1 MSKLTINSITIV
13 DYENQLANKF
23 EFGPDSNLI
32 TSEDNGVGKSS
43 LLKSIYYSLGASIK
57 SFPKGWDYKK
67 YIFQLDCGVDGNNVV
82 IQRFNK
88 VFTVRENDTVKSFA
102 NEKTFSAWFQGMM
115 GMALELQTS
124 NSEKRSLAYMN
135 AVLTPFYIDQDRSWT
150 SFYKDAIEGVGMY
163 VGQPKT
169 IFEYYFGLSS
179 EQLLRLEEQKKLAT
193 IYKNEVESQIR
204 QVSNVYD
211 SYSTDKN
218 TDGIS
223 PEEFE
228 ELQTELMAY
237 IQITNELRGKISKI
251 SSSITTSKTKLDGY
265 RHDLDELNKLLSMT
279 GKRFRDI
286 EYECT
291 YCHSILTREQSLTRL
306 ELADNDFEIRQRK
319 SEIEQ
324 LISDEE
330 KKLSK
335 SIEEIESFRT
345 DFEEKNNRISRL
357 KNATKIEDY
366 VSQKVLSELQ
376 QLISKYELERAE
388 NEKQSKELAKQI
400 RSEKKRLK
408 EKQEDLEKSFE
419 VLKNNLSIKIGDTS
433 LVDRKFLDF
442 KKVQETGTALNKSLL
457 SLYLIY
463 SNLLSQESKI
473 LFPIAIDS
481 FIKNEISDKNEK
493 KMFLAV
499 QDDFVSLDN
508 QTFFSVI
515 KKNMDHFAERRS
527 RVTLLTKPLLKQE
540 IFEELQSELIKEGE

>member
-540 IFEELQSELIKEGE
+540 MFEELQSELIKEGE

>member
-442 KKVQETGTALNKSLL
+442 KKVQE
-457 SLYLIY
+457 
-463 SNLLSQESKI
+463 
-473 LFPIAIDS
+473 
-481 FIKNEISDKNEK
+481 
-493 KMFLAV
+493 
-499 QDDFVSLDN
+499 
-508 QTFFSVI
+508 
-515 KKNMDHFAERRS
+515 HRRPRTRS
-527 RVTLLTKPLLKQE
+527 
-540 IFEELQSELIKEGE
+540 

>member
-527 RVTLLTKPLLKQE
+527 RVTL
-540 IFEELQSELIKEGE
+540 

>member
-67 YIFQLDCGVDGNNVV
+67 YIFQLDCGVDGNNAV

-218 TDGIS
+218 TDGIG

-291 YCHSILTREQSLTRL
+291 YCHSILTREQSLTRI

-540 IFEELQSELIKEGE
+540 MFEELQSELIKEGE

>member
-540 IFEELQSELIKEGE
+540 MFEELQSELIKEGK

>member
-150 SFYKDAIEGVGMY
+150 SFYKDSIEGVGMY

-540 IFEELQSELIKEGE
+540 MFEELQSELIKEGE